1 MVKVVVTKKLE
12 KEVVKRLSEKEADD
26 VFLFMAS
33 LEENP
38 FRGDVLTVVGS
49 VILKELKHKNFRFY
63 FIHSANLFKLLSKD
77 ELKQELLKFVAMSDK
92 GKEQQRVIN
101 RVKNEIKS
109 FGFDWF

>member
-1 MVKVVVTKKLE
+1 MVKVVVTTKLE
-12 KEVVKRLSEKEADD
+12 KEVIKRLSKKEADD

-38 FRGDVLTVVGS
+38 FRGDVITAVGS

-63 FIHSANLFKLLSKD
+63 FIHSANVFKLLSEE
-77 ELKQELLKFVAMSDK
+77 ELQQEILKFVAMSGK
-92 GKEQQRVIN
+92 GKEQQQVIN
-101 RVKNEIKS
+101 RIKAEIKS